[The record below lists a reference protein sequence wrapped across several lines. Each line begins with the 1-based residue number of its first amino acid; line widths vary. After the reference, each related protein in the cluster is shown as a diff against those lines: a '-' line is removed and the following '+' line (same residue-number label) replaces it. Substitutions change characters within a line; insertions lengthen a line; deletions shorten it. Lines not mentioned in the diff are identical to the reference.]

1 MNVRVST
8 LGAAELSDAVP
19 GAFPRG
25 WFAKSRRDGCYLL

>member
-1 MNVRVST
+1 MRHSWKIRVNVRVST

-25 WFAKSRRDGCYLL
+25 